1 MGTTPLQ
8 AQSVM
13 ARATHALG
21 LGLSRTKPGTILNSS
36 GYVQDPA
43 ENLLDDIG
51 LQDFEADLRQ
61 GDGKELEG
69 KFRAAHSSS
78 ALAVN
83 NFAPFKRRPGSLS
96 LAEIAGLGVLQFER
110 KCPTDL
116 KGTPPNLDLV
126 VESDSG
132 VVGVESK
139 CTEFLCRHIA
149 KFRPA
154 YAERIRDERRSG
166 PWFAEMLRLTDDP
179 TNYAWLDAAQLVKH
193 AFGLARTF
201 HGRRTILLYLF
212 WEPTN
217 ASSFSILDEH
227 RQEVSIFSGRV
238 AGGFPEFKAM
248 SYRELWRDWE
258 SGLPPDWLRAHLQ
271 RLRARYEI
279 AI

>member
-1 MGTTPLQ
+1 METTPSQ

-13 ARATHALG
+13 ARATRAIG
-21 LGLSRTKPGTILNSS
+21 LGLSRTKPGIILNSS
-36 GYVQDPA
+36 GYVHDPA
-43 ENLLDDIG
+43 ENLLDDIS
-51 LQDFEADLRQ
+51 LQDFDADLRQ

-96 LAEIAGLGVLQFER
+96 LAGIAGLGMLQFER
-110 KCPTDL
+110 KCPTGL
-116 KGTPPNLDLV
+116 EGTPPNLDLV
-126 VESDSG
+126 IESDNS

-139 CTEFLCRHIA
+139 CTEFLCRHMA

-154 YAERIRDERRSG
+154 YPERIRDERRSG
-166 PWFAEMLRLTDDP
+166 PWFAEMMRLIDDP

-217 ASSFSILDEH
+217 ASSFSIFDEH
-227 RQEVSIFSGRV
+227 RQEISNFSGRV
-238 AGGFPEFKAM
+238 AGGFPEFRAM

-258 SGLPPDWLRAHLQ
+258 SGQPPDWLRAHLQ